1 MMEQDKIKIITEFIS
16 DRSRLIQDELDRL
29 DPSSE
34 TYDLSLEILAAQLS
48 VLDEV
53 YNEINLIKNQ

>member
-1 MMEQDKIKIITEFIS
+1 MEQDKIKVIAEFVS

-48 VLDEV
+48 ILDEV